1 MLHVFSRFRLLLGI
15 VLALLFSAAAACWF
29 FQRNFGYFAQQ
40 YLDKLSVET
49 GLAIRAQS
57 VRATL
62 WPAPSFVA
70 QTLSVESADM
80 RFSAAKVTLCLDLPA
95 LLRGKV
101 VLKSLLLAQPA
112 VKGEVAPDDARKLT
126 AFFSAPT
133 QGEAFAPS
141 EDMRLTVEQG
151 EADLAGK
158 DTARLQLSGMDCDLS
173 VLQSKAGGRRVKAD
187 VRGAVRIDGA
197 ITPFALGGVAVTR
210 GRSNQGGRLVDF
222 EDIDMRLGGDSAR
235 LNAVLTR
242 HDADAAGFS
251 LAGSLHVQ
259 HVSLTRW
266 LGFAR
271 NLSPGLQWALDSV
284 TDAVLDFS
292 LDGRGLSVPHIEA
305 SAAGGR
311 FTGSGGVR
319 TWANPEVAL
328 DLTADRLRLETGI
341 PEAVGRLPEPPD
353 FPHGPLTPMP
363 GEPLK
368 PGEIGVDYNIRLGA
382 RTLDYGSVAFEN
394 AGVAITQ
401 GKQDENG
408 LEDTLLTADARF
420 CGGSLHGEAVFGG
433 GHANPYAVNLRF
445 RDVDGA
451 AASETLAVLPVNKGR
466 LRGDVQITS
475 QGRSIAEFLEK
486 LRARVD
492 VVLTQGALLLP
503 DAVSAGEARAGAG
516 TLDISSLVVSVDA
529 HSGVW
534 EKGRLALNGQWS
546 SVLEAAGCKLR
557 SELAGTLS
565 FGGSADGGA
574 VFFNNCP
581 GVFSL
586 QFVSADWAALQGVS
600 AELRGNFSLRECN
613 QAAIGNARLSVPG
626 IEVSGNIQLGG
637 GGAGAAFKGA
647 VAARSKD
654 MAQVTRLFGVTNAHF
669 LSSVRELT
677 LDTDIRGDMRAV
689 TLGNLRAVVD
699 QTKVTGSFSA
709 VWREQPNLEF
719 DLAADAVNID
729 RLFSDRKEKTN
740 KKLPAGKAWDLR
752 FLRGMHVKGALRVSS
767 LTLWGLNLRDVM
779 LPVLLENGHLA
790 CSPVKAGFYGSI
802 LHGKSVM
809 DFDRGLRFAAD
820 FNVDGADMTG
830 ASKDMGGGVVLGGKV
845 GLSAAISGVLDGPGQ
860 MPSALNGVWRFFVR
874 DGSYQK
880 RGSDGERKGKA
891 IDFATADASGDIKAG
906 VARSNDF
913 TLQGKG
919 LAMNGGGV
927 VDLNSDTVDCN
938 FFVNMP
944 GVPEIPIRLHG
955 GLRNSKTTVSVGK
968 VILNTLG
975 AVPKGIFD
983 VLGDVV
989 QGTWKLLR

>member
-15 VLALLFSAAAACWF
+15 VLALLFLAAAACWF
-29 FQRNFGYFAQQ
+29 LQRNFGYFAQQ

-57 VRATL
+57 VRVSL
-62 WPAPSFVA
+62 WHAPSFVA
-70 QTLSVESADM
+70 RTFSVESADM
-80 RFSAAKVTLCLDLPA
+80 RFSAAKVILCLDLFA

-112 VKGEVAPDDARKLT
+112 VKGEVAPDDARRLA
-126 AFFSAPT
+126 AFFAAPT

-141 EDMRLTVEQG
+141 EKLRLTIEQG

-158 DTARLQLSGMDCDLS
+158 DTVRLQLSGMDCDLS
-173 VLQSKAGGRRVKAD
+173 VLQSKAGGWRVKAD
-187 VRGAVRIDGA
+187 VRGVVAIDGA
-197 ITPFALGGVAVTR
+197 RTPFSLGGVAVTR
-210 GRSNQGGRLVDF
+210 GRSNQGGRLVGF

-242 HDADAAGFS
+242 HDADAAGFG

-259 HVSLTRW
+259 RVSLTRW

-271 NLSPGLQWALDSV
+271 NLSPGLQWALDNV

-305 SAAGGR
+305 SVAGGR

-328 DLTADRLRLETGI
+328 DLTADRLRLEAGI
-341 PEAVGRLPEPPD
+341 PEAVGRLPRPPD
-353 FPHGPLTPMP
+353 FPHAPLTPMP

-368 PGEIGVDYNIRLGA
+368 PGEIGVNYNIRLGA
-382 RTLDYGSVAFEN
+382 RTLDYASVAFEN

-433 GHANPYAVNLRF
+433 GHAGPYAVNLRF

-451 AASETLAVLPVNKGR
+451 AASEILTVLPLNKGR
-466 LRGDVQITS
+466 LRGDVQLTS
-475 QGRSIAEFLEK
+475 QGRSIAEFLER

-503 DAVSAGEARAGAG
+503 DAGSAGEARAG
-516 TLDISSLVVSVDA
+516 TLDIRSLVVSVDA

-565 FGGSADGGA
+565 FGGSADEGT

-586 QFVSADWAALQGVS
+586 QFVSADWATLQGVS
-600 AELRGNFSLRECN
+600 AELKGNFSLRECK
-613 QAAIGNARLSVPG
+613 QVEVGNARLSIPG

-637 GGAGAAFKGA
+637 GSDGAAFKGA
-647 VAARSKD
+647 VVVRSKD
-654 MAQVTRLFGVTNAHF
+654 MGQLARLFGVTGAYF
-669 LSSVRELT
+669 LSSACELT
-677 LDTDIRGDMRAV
+677 LDTDIRGGMRAV

-719 DLAADAVNID
+719 DLAADAVNAD
-729 RLFSDRKEKTN
+729 RFFSDRKEKTN
-740 KKLPAGKAWDLR
+740 KKSSAGKAWDLR
-752 FLRGMHVKGALRVSS
+752 FLRGMHVKGALRVDR
-767 LTLWGLNLRDVM
+767 LALWGLNLRDVM
-779 LPVLLENGHLA
+779 LPVLLENGHLV
-790 CSPVKAGFYGSI
+790 CSPVKAGCYGST

-809 DFDRGLRFAAD
+809 DFDRGLCFAAD
-820 FNVDGADMTG
+820 FSVDGAEMTA
-830 ASKDMGGGVVLGGKV
+830 ASKDVGGGVVLGGKV
-845 GLSAAISGVLDGPGQ
+845 GLSAAISGVLGGPGQ
-860 MPSALNGVWRFFVR
+860 MPSALNGAWRFLVR

-880 RGSDGERKGKA
+880 RGGDGEGKGKA
-891 IDFATADASGDIKAG
+891 IEFATAGASGDIKAG

-913 TLQGKG
+913 ALQGKG

-927 VDLNSDTVDCN
+927 VDLNSDAVDCN
-938 FFVNMP
+938 FIVNMP

-955 GLRNSKTTVSVGK
+955 GLRDSKTTVSVGK

-989 QGTWKLLR
+989 QGAWKLLR